1 MQKYEKFLK
10 PPNFSYLCVHGR
22 VRRQDF
28 RGAEAL
34 LGLHRIP
41 SRTGAD
47 HPLGDGRARYAGPHA
62 HGRWQVADLSGSGTR
77 AAGTV
82 HRRHAP
88 DRPDEGSGGPPAG
101 AAHSGRR
108 HPFGTLAAAD
118 RHSTGQLRL
127 RRRQIPLCGSRTAR
141 HRSLPSARGAHEG
154 LAAGRGRSPLHL
166 AVGLRLPPFV
176 PAHRRTAR
184 KTAGRSRA
192 GTHGL
197 GDQARGRGHHAPP
210 ALRRAAY
217 PAQQFRAPQPLVQ
230 RPPHRRQKRAAAPAG
245 PERSRFGHR
254 LRPHARRH
262 RAGRRHAAPAGR
274 DGCGLPRRHGTRRAF
289 AAAGGVGRG
298 QDARHGR
305 HQRLRHG
312 HRQTRRAVRR
322 PLRHVR
328 FARKLLSRG
337 RSSDL
342 AAQAATACAAT
353 PCC

>member
-62 HGRWQVADLSGSGTR
+62 HGRRQVADLSGSGTR

-118 RHSTGQLRL
+118 RHRTGQLRL

-166 AVGLRLPPFV
+166 AVGLRLPPAV
-176 PAHRRTAR
+176 SRAPTSRTASAAPTT
-184 KTAGRSRA
+184 KTGSCSGWSRTFPVRASSTSARAKAPSRSPTCCAGRA
-192 GTHGL
+192 
-197 GDQARGRGHHAPP
+197 
-210 ALRRAAY
+210 
-217 PAQQFRAPQPLVQ
+217 
-230 RPPHRRQKRAAAPAG
+230 
-245 PERSRFGHR
+245 
-254 LRPHARRH
+254 
-262 RAGRRHAAPAGR
+262 
-274 DGCGLPRRHGTRRAF
+274 
-289 AAAGGVGRG
+289 
-298 QDARHGR
+298 
-305 HQRLRHG
+305 
-312 HRQTRRAVRR
+312 
-322 PLRHVR
+322 
-328 FARKLLSRG
+328 
-337 RSSDL
+337 
-342 AAQAATACAAT
+342 
-353 PCC
+353 